1 MLILQIEHEV
11 LNFYAWKKA
20 FEADPVNRKKSGVL
34 GYKVF
39 QRADNPNYVLV
50 HLEFDNLKD
59 AEDTLTALRKL
70 WEKIDGKIMIS
81 PQTRILNLVEAKV
94 L

>member
-11 LNFYAWKKA
+11 LNFDAWKKA
-20 FEADPVNRKKSGVL
+20 FEADPVNRKKLGVL

-39 QRADNPNYVLV
+39 QNAEDPNYVLV
-50 HLEFDNLKD
+50 HLEFDNLKE

-70 WEKIDGKIMIS
+70 WEKVDGKIMIS
-81 PQTRILNLVEAKV
+81 PQTRILKLVESKV
-94 L
+94 I